1 MQSFKNMQLNNRRTR
16 QYETQGSLWDVQML
30 WHENIHPLKAK
41 CHPAMKKCCN
51 IRKNLLEKK
60 SIAVMI
66 NENMAFFYCKFMQFR
81 RKLSAYITF

>member
-41 CHPAMKKCCN
+41 CHPAMKKSCN

-66 NENMAFFYCKFMQFR
+66 NENMAFFIVSSCSLGESFQH
-81 RKLSAYITF
+81 I